1 MMTVQT
7 LRNHGHRRTRL
18 EIVSDILE
26 LALRG
31 TRKTHIMYRSNLSFE
46 QLEKYLALLL
56 SKSLLEL
63 KVTDSGKL
71 YQTSRK
77 GEELLREID
86 KILKTLD

>member
-1 MMTVQT
+1 MSVQS
-7 LRNHGHRRTRL
+7 LRNHGRRRTRL

-46 QLEKYLALLL
+46 QLEKYLELLL

-63 KVTDSGKL
+63 KVGEAGKM

-77 GEELLREID
+77 GEELLREIT
-86 KILKTLD
+86 KILKTLE

>member
-1 MMTVQT
+1 MMIQT
-7 LRNHGHRRTRL
+7 LRNHGRRRTRL

-46 QLEKYLALLL
+46 QLEKYLDLLLAKALL
-56 SKSLLEL
+56 EV
-63 KVTDSGKL
+63 KVNDVGKV
-71 YQTSRK
+71 YQTTRK

-86 KILKTLD
+86 KILKTLE